1 MWELLVGPERRG
13 DGQLLTT
20 IGEQFDVGNEICG
33 VSVNMKRNNCI
44 FMVWNKTATF
54 EQAINKIEQ
63 ESPLK
68 VSTQNEAEDTLEGSV
83 YPAVPLQVESFS
95 S

>member
-63 ESPLK
+63 ESPLQ
-68 VSTQNEAEDTLEGSV
+68 VSTQNEAEDNLEGSV